1 MIKKKITNQSERI
14 VVVNKYHSNYDFY
27 IGRGSVLGN
36 PYPITDIDS
45 RDSVCDK
52 YEVWFEQNKDRP
64 DVKEYLNK
72 ILAKARL
79 GSVSLGCF
87 CKPQRCHGD
96 TIKQW
101 LDQQL
106 GVSVMKSLNDTQTL
120 DMFERKYTPE
130 NITELKSNEIFV
142 FGSNTQGR
150 HGKGAS
156 KLAMQFGAMYGLS
169 QGHQGYTYAIV
180 TKDLT
185 SQNKYPLHWIKEGI
199 IKFLRDA
206 NETPVFTYLVTKI
219 GCGLGGYTANEIA
232 NLFIGLDIPSNVLL
246 PKEFWEVI
254 ESKTNPSYTYCG
266 IGSRETPVAV
276 MKVMTEIAQLLEKSG
291 YRLYSGAAEGA
302 DSAFAWNTANKI
314 EFIPWN
320 GFNGCK
326 SGVIATS
333 DKAMKLAESLHP
345 AWDRLSQ
352 GAKKL
357 MARNCHQIL
366 GEDLNSPVD
375 FVLCWT
381 PDGAETST
389 TSVTFTEGV
398 PVGCVVEFDT
408 L

>member
-1 MIKKKITNQSERI
+1 MIKKKIINQTTNLFEEVNPCLCDEITQAIEER
-14 VVVNKYHSNYDFY
+14 N
-27 IGRGSVLGN
+27 R
-36 PYPITDIDS
+36 
-45 RDSVCDK
+45 
-52 YEVWFEQNKDRP
+52 
-64 DVKEYLNK
+64 
-72 ILAKARL
+72 
-79 GSVSLGCF
+79 
-87 CKPQRCHGD
+87 QR
-96 TIKQW
+96 

-130 NITELKSNEIFV
+130 NITKLKPNEIFV
-142 FGSNTQGR
+142 FGSNGKGI
-150 HGKGAS
+150 HGKGAA
-156 KLAMQFGAMYGLS
+156 KLAMQFGAIYGQAEGR
-169 QGHQGYTYAIV
+169 QGQTYAII
-180 TKDLT
+180 TKNDWRVMRSSSLQEIQDGLKVFVSYAKQHKELT
-185 SQNKYPLHWIKEGI
+185 
-199 IKFLRDA
+199 FL
-206 NETPVFTYLVTKI
+206 VVKL
-219 GCGLGGYTANEIA
+219 GCSLGGYTVNEIA

-389 TSVTFTEGV
+389 TSKTGGTGQAIRLAIQNQIPVINMFNTGWESKLEQLTGIKYIPTINRNSETFKALMTG
-398 PVGCVVEFDT
+398 
-408 L
+408 